1 MKPGDAKMP
10 VKFTTVESDLSK
22 SIASIARR
30 GKALDNDIWAAA
42 VGTLA
47 LAQKGGNLTLFG
59 DLVNAMPRGSR
70 AQTLIAWAQSCVPV
84 VLVNGKPKIDQ
95 IRVKDGEFERD
106 RSDWKIQ
113 DLANSPWFEYDKN
126 KTDEKPEYSLDQLVA
141 MLEKLAKG
149 KRPNSSEAAMDGAS
163 VALKAI
169 KAAVEVGDL
178 VSA

>member
-1 MKPGDAKMP
+1 MS
-10 VKFTTVESDLSK
+10 VKFTVVESDLSK
-22 SIASIARR
+22 AISSIARR

-59 DLVNAMPRGSR
+59 ELVNAMPKGSR
-70 AQTLIAWAQSCVPV
+70 VQTLIMWAQTAVPV
-84 VLVNGKPKIDQ
+84 VLVNGTPKVDQ
-95 IRVKDGEFERD
+95 VRVKSGEFEKD
-106 RSDWKIQ
+106 RSDWRIQ
-113 DLANSPWFEYDKN
+113 DLADSPWFEFEKGKN
-126 KTDEKPEYSLDQLVA
+126 DEKPEYSLDQLVA

-149 KRPNSSEAAMDGAS
+149 KRPNSSEAAMDGAT

-169 KAAVEVGDL
+169 KASVEAGEL